1 MLIQFKVGNFRSFD
15 QPVTFSMVA
24 SPLQEHRENNVA
36 KAGKLDLL
44 KTAVLYGANASGKSN
59 LVNAIQLM
67 RNFVLYDHLPIKQRL
82 FLELVFPVPFM
93 LLEGKFV
100 SEYNFEINFCLEEQ
114 IYTYGFEINDAD
126 VVTIKKEWLKR
137 QGKGKTAKLFE
148 REGEKITVGP
158 SFKGGKGL
166 EKRTRPDSLFL
177 AVAAQW
183 NVKIAETIQKWFEN
197 LEILAGLNDQV
208 CRYETFKW
216 LEAEKEAPAVMKLM
230 KLADFGIDGL
240 KVIESQEQISGDVDG
255 VPDDYFI
262 DYNKKSS
269 SNASKLI
276 RSYHKI
282 PNSQKTVEFIFN
294 LMESDGTKKLFDISG
309 ALLKTLKNGG
319 VLLVDEFDARFHP
332 LIARELIKLFHS
344 PQNNPHNAQLIF
356 TSHDTNFLD
365 RELFRRDQIWFTEKN
380 PQGATDLY
388 SLAEFK
394 DVRNDAAFGKNYLQ
408 GKYGAVPFI
417 NPTQFFDLWAD
428 KE

>member
-59 LVNAIQLM
+59 LIMAMRVM
-67 RNFVLYDHLPIKQRL
+67 RNFVIYDYLPMEQRIL
-82 FLELVFPVPFM
+82 QGFTIPLPFLLNKKV
-93 LLEGKFV
+93 KFD
-100 SEYNFEINFCLEEQ
+100 YNYEISFWMGEQ
-114 IYTYGFEINDAD
+114 IYTYGFITDEIN
-126 VVTIKKEWLKR
+126 IKKEWLSRK
-137 QGKGKTAKLFE
+137 GKGKAAMLFHRE
-148 REGEKITVGP
+148 REKITVGP

-166 EKRTRPDSLFL
+166 AKRTRPDSLFL

-183 NVKIAETIQKWFEN
+183 NVENAKNIHKWFED
-197 LEILAGLNDQV
+197 LEILAGINDKV
-208 CRYETFKW
+208 CRHETFKW
-216 LEAEKEAPAVMKLM
+216 LEDEKEISAVMKLLKM
-230 KLADFGIDGL
+230 ADVGIDDL
-240 KVIESQEQISGDVDG
+240 KVTEDQKKTYIGLNSEKD
-255 VPDDYFI
+255 FAI
-262 DYNKKSS
+262 DYSQKKKS
-269 SNASKLI
+269 NAGKI
-276 RSYHKI
+276 IKSYHKI
-282 PNSQKTVEFIFN
+282 PNVEKTVEFIFDA
-294 LMESDGTKKLFDISG
+294 MESEGTKKLFDISG
-309 ALLKTLKNGG
+309 SLLKTLKTGG

-394 DVRNDAAFGKNYLQ
+394 EVRNDAAFGKNYLQ